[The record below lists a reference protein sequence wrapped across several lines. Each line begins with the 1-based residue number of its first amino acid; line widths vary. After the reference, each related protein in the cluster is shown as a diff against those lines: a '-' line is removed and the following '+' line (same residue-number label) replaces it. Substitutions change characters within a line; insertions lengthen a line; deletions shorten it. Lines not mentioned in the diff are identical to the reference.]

1 MTFDT
6 VTEDRP
12 LRAVIAGAGFIGRQ
26 WATELLLHPDVSLVG
41 WADID
46 PSKVPAGRGVPAFG
60 SVAEM
65 VEAVRPD
72 FLVNGTVPAAHH
84 EVTLAALER
93 GVSVLSE
100 KPMAVTFEEGA
111 DMVAAADRA
120 RRLFMVSQN
129 RRYLPGL
136 VAYRRTVAELG
147 QLAILTSEFYIPY
160 KSVKFLEDL
169 PHPLIQDM
177 AIHLFDAARAISG
190 ADPMSVYCESFRP
203 AASWYTGACSATA
216 IFEMT
221 GGLRYVFSGSWSAP
235 GLQTSW
241 TGSWRAIGARG
252 TAVWDGGSAIGAEGV
267 TPVELEPD
275 PHQARDRFPG
285 LAWALEEFVG
295 ALRTGRPPQ
304 GEGHDNLASL
314 AMVTSAL
321 ESALRGERIK
331 CPLYGAT

>member
-6 VTEDRP
+6 ITEDRP

-26 WATELLLHPDVSLVG
+26 WATELRLHPDVELVG
-41 WADID
+41 WADVD
-46 PSKVPAGRGVPAFG
+46 TDKMPGLYG
-60 SVAEM
+60 SVTEM
-65 VEAVRPD
+65 LDTLRPD
-72 FLVNGTVPAAHH
+72 FLVNGTVPGAHH
-84 EVTLAALER
+84 EVTLAALDR

-111 DMVAAADRA
+111 AMVAAADRA

-147 QLAILTSEFYIPY
+147 ELAILASEFYIPY
-160 KSVKFLEDL
+160 KTVKFLDDL

-190 ADPMSVYCESFRP
+190 TDPLSVYCESFRP

-252 TAVWDGGSAIGAEGV
+252 TAVWDGDATIRAEGV
-267 TPVELEPD
+267 RPVELEKD
-275 PHQARDRFPG
+275 VHAGSGRFQG
-285 LAWALEEFVG
+285 LAWALREFVD

-304 GEGHDNLASL
+304 GEGRDNLASL

-321 ESALRGERIK
+321 ESAIRGERIK
-331 CPLYGAT
+331 SHLYGAD